1 MAKGRETLK
10 AAPRSD
16 FGSRTSRRLRR
27 EGLVPGVVYS
37 GGSEARAF
45 QVAERDVRNV
55 LGEGAALFDL
65 EIEGGKAVP
74 VVVKEQQLHPVRGSL
89 QHIDLQEVRLDEAIQ
104 AEVAIELEGTETAPG
119 VKGGGVLE
127 HVTREVTVEAL
138 PTEIPDRIVADVSA
152 MEINDTLQLSAL
164 VVPEGVTLVADDPDE
179 VTIATLSPPR
189 VEEEPE
195 PAVEEETELV
205 GEDGE
210 AAAEDGESAR
220 ATRATPAGSSPV
232 DLSPPPAER
241 GEGEQSGDRILI
253 VGLGNPGERY
263 AATRHNV
270 GFEVAA
276 ELSRRWDLPKAKS
289 KFGGLLSEGRAGPG
303 GPRVAI
309 LLPQTQMNVSGD
321 SAGPARGSL
330 KVPLDRVDRPPRRDR
345 PALRR
350 GPRPPRR
357 RPGRPQRPQE
367 PQARLRRPRVLARA
381 GRASAGPTR
390 PIRRSSP
397 PTCSAAS
404 ASRAIE
410 VAALIETRR
419 RRDRDA

>member
-37 GGSEARAF
+37 GGAEARAF
-45 QVAERDVRNV
+45 QVAEREVRSV

-104 AEVAIELEGTETAPG
+104 AEVAVELEGIDSAPG

-164 VVPEGVTLVADDPDE
+164 VVPEGVTLVADDPEE

-195 PAVEEETELV
+195 PAVEEEAELV
-205 GEDGE
+205 GEEGE
-210 AAAEDGESAR
+210 AAAAEGGGDG
-220 ATRATPAGSSPV
+220 
-232 DLSPPPAER
+232 
-241 GEGEQSGDRILI
+241 GD
-253 VGLGNPGERY
+253 
-263 AATRHNV
+263 
-270 GFEVAA
+270 
-276 ELSRRWDLPKAKS
+276 
-289 KFGGLLSEGRAGPG
+289 
-303 GPRVAI
+303 
-309 LLPQTQMNVSGD
+309 SGD
-321 SAGPARGSL
+321 SGG
-330 KVPLDRVDRPPRRDR
+330 
-345 PALRR
+345 
-350 GPRPPRR
+350 
-357 RPGRPQRPQE
+357 E
-367 PQARLRRPRVLARA
+367 
-381 GRASAGPTR
+381 
-390 PIRRSSP
+390 
-397 PTCSAAS
+397 
-404 ASRAIE
+404 
-410 VAALIETRR
+410 
-419 RRDRDA
+419 